1 MYFEEGWSVFGKKN
15 GKVESL
21 LYSGDREKILAMVR
35 EMGSMASEAFRLAVQ
50 SLEERDDALAERVI
64 EEDDAIDDLEATI
77 DHECLCSI
85 AMRQPVREDLRFV
98 FAVLKIITDL
108 ERIGDQG
115 VNIAKKARVLNRYPL
130 LKPLVDIPKMKVIAT
145 EMVADSL
152 KAFEENDT
160 LLAEEICMRD
170 EELDRLYDCIFD
182 ELIGILGKKPEGDQA
197 TAQCAAGLLW
207 VARHLARIGDH
218 ATNGAERVYFM
229 VKGERLKP
237 LIEAKKKALQAKFE
251 ENGFP
256 H

>member
-108 ERIGDQG
+108 ERVGDQA
-115 VNIAKKARVLNRYPL
+115 VNIAKRAKALNRYPL
-130 LKPLVDIPKMKVIAT
+130 LKPLIDIPKLADLSQRMVKDAIDAFVHRDTDLAKSVILRDA
-145 EMVADSL
+145 EADDLRNLVQS
-152 KAFEENDT
+152 
-160 LLAEEICMRD
+160 
-170 EELDRLYDCIFD
+170 
-182 ELIGILGKKPEGDQA
+182 ELINDFMTKDPS
-197 TAQCAAGLLW
+197 TAPRAVPLLL
-207 VARHLARIGDH
+207 VARHLERICDH
-218 ATNGAERVYFM
+218 ATNIAEDVIKAR
-229 VKGERLKP
+229 KAAGKIPER
-237 LIEAKKKALQAKFE
+237 
-251 ENGFP
+251 
-256 H
+256 